1 MNKQFSEILQ
11 RRMDR
16 KDFLK
21 QVGMGVVVITGLAG
35 VIKLLKPQEQN
46 KGATVAAGGY
56 GASVYGGRAP
66 VTKA

>member
-21 QVGMGVVVITGLAG
+21 HVGMGVVVITGLAG
-35 VIKLLKPQEQN
+35 VIKLLKPQEQG
-46 KGATVAAGGY
+46 KGASTVAGGY

-66 VTKA
+66 AARA

>member
-21 QVGMGVVVITGLAG
+21 HVGMGVVVITGLAG
-35 VIKLLKPQEQN
+35 VIKLLKPQEQG
-46 KGATVAAGGY
+46 KGTTTVAGGY
-56 GASVYGGRAP
+56 GASVYGGKAPAARA
-66 VTKA
+66 